1 MVLGVP
7 LLDDLTDSKF
17 LWACPNGNSKTC
29 NSKRWK
35 LPSEPCAESIS
46 TLNEWCQAMSTHLT
60 LTWDFSFSHA
70 EVDLCAPAEYA
81 RKHVSSTNYKGLLN
95 NLLHKL
101 LCRPVVSGDVV
112 YVLEP
117 RSTTGSFTATVTI
130 WIDRRGSEPRK
141 FAGMACSSKKAAEQS
156 AAAKAL
162 EALEGPSKVPK
173 PPEKL
178 RMRKMQLQSCN
189 YKGLLVQQL
198 QQLLGQT
205 MTQDDVIF
213 NTPAESPPFV
223 TSLEVTVMK
232 EKKIVVSAACP
243 NKKAAEQNA
252 ARAMV
257 EQLQKDFVDLKTT
270 SAACGPMISAFCC
283 KVSVML
289 GDDILCE
296 ASSQTSFS
304 KQSAKESAA
313 FLACEKLSEELKGV
327 EGQLQ
332 MAEQIKRFCVSQM
345 PGLTEMEMERLRPKS
360 SKVPVASQVIMA
372 EPHQKPLPV
381 GFCGIRDVNQTGPG

>member
-1 MVLGVP
+1 
-7 LLDDLTDSKF
+7 
-17 LWACPNGNSKTC
+17 
-29 NSKRWK
+29 
-35 LPSEPCAESIS
+35 
-46 TLNEWCQAMSTHLT
+46 MSTHLT

-101 LCRPVVSGDVV
+101 LCRPVVSGDVA

-141 FAGMACSSKKAAEQS
+141 FAGVACSSKKAAEQS

-162 EALEGPSKVPK
+162 EALEGPSKVAAPREAT
-173 PPEKL
+173 PQ
-178 RMRKMQLQSCN
+178 RKIQLQSCN

-198 QQLLGQT
+198 QQLLGPT
-205 MTQDDVIF
+205 MTQGDVIF

-257 EQLQKDFVDLKTT
+257 EQLQKDFVDLKTQ
-270 SAACGPMISAFCC
+270 AACGPMISAFCC

-313 FLACEKLSEELKGV
+313 FLACEKLSEELKGI

-381 GFCGIRDVNQTGPG
+381 GFCGIRDVNRTGPG